1 MNLCTYQALASLDL
15 NILDYF
21 EEVILHLMILARA
34 FYTVCLMFTVHY
46 KILNVFPDHSF
57 SFIIHN

>member
-1 MNLCTYQALASLDL
+1 MNLCTYQALAATFWI
-15 NILDYF
+15 NF
-21 EEVILHLMILARA
+21 EEDVLNLLILACA

-46 KILNVFPDHSF
+46 KVLNVFPDHSF